1 VRIAADNEWASYF
14 EETAKYNSRHQQ
26 IANWMLGPIRS
37 YLNEHEV
44 TIHALLFTPKVLALL
59 IDLLEEGS
67 VSHTV
72 AVQKLF
78 PRLLKEEVDPRTL
91 AVSLN
96 LIQERNTDTL
106 SVLVDNVLSKMPEK
120 VQEYKKGKKGLMGLF
135 VGEVMKQSKG
145 KADPKLLNQLIAE
158 KLQA

>member
-1 VRIAADNEWASYF
+1 
-14 EETAKYNSRHQQ
+14 
-26 IANWMLGPIRS
+26 M
-37 YLNEHEV
+37 
-44 TIHALLFTPKVLALL
+44 LFTPKILAAL
-59 IDLLEEGS
+59 IDLVEEGS

-78 PRLLKEEVDPRTL
+78 PQLLKEGGEPRIL

-106 SVLVDNVLSKMPEK
+106 SALVDDVLSRMPEK
-120 VQEYKKGKKGLMGLF
+120 IAEYKKGKKGLMGLF

-158 KLQA
+158 KLQS